1 MLHQGLEI
9 EGGKVYL
16 PSSLS
21 DSFAIVHTRGA
32 VWAWDTD
39 DGSYIKITIEDG
51 TPKTEAYASAVK
63 EEPEAFKVK
72 FWSDR

>member
-16 PSSLS
+16 PSHFTESV
-21 DSFAIVHTRGA
+21 AIVHTHDA
-32 VWAWDTD
+32 VWSWHPT

-72 FWSDR
+72 LWSDR